1 MKKRNASGLRRE
13 STKATRMKESKK
25 ENPNEQVFNDRL
37 CGSGYGIVGTRYD
50 DVFGRECVSN
60 A

>member
-1 MKKRNASGLRRE
+1 MQNYDR
-13 STKATRMKESKK
+13 KK
-25 ENPNEQVFNDRL
+25 ENPNEKVFDDRMFGL
-37 CGSGYGIVGTRYD
+37 DDGIVGTRRD